1 MPNPAATQP
10 AAPAP
15 RAKAQRFQR
24 RTRTPYIPQME
35 AVECG
40 AAALAIVLGY
50 YGRFETLAELRI
62 ACGVSRDGSKASN
75 ILRAARSYGMKAKGF
90 SKGLNT
96 IRDVKLPCIVFWE
109 FNHYV
114 VIEGFTPKYVLI
126 NDPAYGH
133 RRVDWAQFDKSFT
146 GVTLVME
153 PGPEFKKKGKLANP
167 LPALWARTVG
177 TRAALV
183 FVAIAS
189 LIAVFPSTLSA
200 GFSRIMV
207 DDLIGSGRYDWLY
220 PLLVAMVAVLAFQ
233 LMLTALNGLFFRRM
247 QMGLSARLQADFY
260 NHLLRLPYRFY
271 AQRFAG
277 EVVSRASI
285 NDTIVGLVAGQLTS
299 TFVGLMTMVVFG
311 FILLTYSPSLTA
323 IGVAATILNFMFLRM
338 VVQRRME
345 ANIAISKEQ
354 GKLQG
359 TTIAGIQSI
368 DQLKASRTR
377 EFVLREMGR
386 PFRRY
391 VQRPGEAGPGQP
403 GILGASHR
411 HQHPG
416 QPAHHGAGRIDGA
429 RRQDVLRHAH
439 GLQHADGHVPRADQF
454 AAWSIGA
461 DPADLRQHRAA
472 RRRAGVPHP
481 RPGGGGARHRTT
493 CGRAGPAASE
503 RASAASAASAIGA
516 VRAKSARPQTR
527 LEGRLELIDVD
538 FGYHPLEPPL
548 ISGFNLELQPGER
561 VALVGASAS
570 GKSTIARIAAGLLDP
585 VKGRVLIDGRPR
597 DEISRDL
604 LNASVAFI
612 EQDVFLFEGT
622 VRENL
627 SLWDDTVPEE
637 WLVQA
642 LADAAMLR
650 DVMALPGALEARL
663 DEGGG
668 NFSGGQRQ
676 RLELARAL
684 SRRPSLL
691 ILDEPT
697 SALDTETEAEVM
709 HNLRRRGCACLIVA
723 HRLSTIRDCN
733 RIVVME
739 RGRIV
744 EEGTH
749 DELWAREG
757 TYANLVRYDT
767 AR

>member
-1 MPNPAATQP
+1 
-10 AAPAP
+10 
-15 RAKAQRFQR
+15 
-24 RTRTPYIPQME
+24 
-35 AVECG
+35 
-40 AAALAIVLGY
+40 
-50 YGRFETLAELRI
+50 
-62 ACGVSRDGSKASN
+62 
-75 ILRAARSYGMKAKGF
+75 
-90 SKGLNT
+90 
-96 IRDVKLPCIVFWE
+96 
-109 FNHYV
+109 
-114 VIEGFTPKYVLI
+114 VLI
-126 NDPAYGH
+126 
-133 RRVDWAQFDKSFT
+133 
-146 GVTLVME
+146 
-153 PGPEFKKKGKLANP
+153 
-167 LPALWARTVG
+167 
-177 TRAALV
+177 
-183 FVAIAS
+183 
-189 LIAVFPSTLSA
+189 
-200 GFSRIMV
+200 
-207 DDLIGSGRYDWLY
+207 
-220 PLLVAMVAVLAFQ
+220 FQ
-233 LMLTALNGLFFRRM
+233 LSLTALNGLFFRRM

-285 NDTIVGLVAGQLTS
+285 NDTIVGLIAGQLTS

-311 FILLTYSPSLTA
+311 VILLTYSPSLTA
-323 IGVAATILNFMFLRM
+323 IGVAATILNFLFLRM

-359 TTIAGIQSI
+359 TTIAGIQNI
-368 DQLKASRTR
+368 DQIKASGLENSFYEKWAGHFANMSNARVKLSLDNRVFSVLPTVTNTLVNLLTMVLGGLMVLNGKMSFGTLMAFNMLMGMFLAPINSLLGLSVQIQQIRGNIARLEDVLQFRTR
-377 EFVLREMGR
+377 D
-386 PFRRY
+386 
-391 VQRPGEAGPGQP
+391 QEA
-403 GILGASHR
+403 S
-411 HQHPG
+411 
-416 QPAHHGAGRIDGA
+416 D
-429 RRQDVLRHAH
+429 
-439 GLQHADGHVPRADQF
+439 
-454 AAWSIGA
+454 
-461 DPADLRQHRAA
+461 RAA
-472 RRRAGVPHP
+472 PALAPVPA
-481 RPGGGGARHRTT
+481 PGSEA
-493 CGRAGPAASE
+493 AAAALPVPASEAPPAAPVP
-503 RASAASAASAIGA
+503 AAAP
-516 VRAKSARPQTR
+516 ARPQTR
-527 LEGRLELIDVD
+527 LEGRLDLVDVD
-538 FGYHPLEPPL
+538 FGYHPLEAPL
-548 ISGFNLELQPGER
+548 ISGFHLELQPGER

-570 GKSTIARIAAGLLDP
+570 GKSTVARIAAGLLDP
-585 VKGRVLIDGRPR
+585 TAGKVLIDGRPR

-627 SLWDDTVPEE
+627 SLWDDTVPED
-637 WLVQA
+637 WLIQA
-642 LADAAMLR
+642 LSDAAMLR

-733 RIVVME
+733 RIVVLE